1 MAAVKV
7 NITLQEDLLT
17 RLDQYADENGMTRS
31 GLIQMAARQYMDA
44 IDNAPILKRI
54 MTGLADLTEKVNE
67 KTIGSDDAQQQLDV
81 LDGQLEE
88 LRSCVPEEFRK

>member
-67 KTIGSDDAQQQLDV
+67 KTIGSDDAQQRLEV
-81 LDGQLEE
+81 LDQQLED
-88 LRSCVPEEFRK
+88 LRECVPEQFRG

>member
-67 KTIGSDDAQQQLDV
+67 KTIGSDDAQQRLDV
-81 LDGQLEE
+81 LDQQLED
-88 LRSCVPEEFRK
+88 LRECVPEQFRG

>member
-7 NITLQEDLLT
+7 NITLQEELLT

-44 IDNAPILKRI
+44 VDNAPILKRI
-54 MTGLADLTEKVNE
+54 MTDLVNLTDKVNE
-67 KTIGSDDAQQQLDV
+67 KTISTDTAQQQLDV

-88 LRSCVPEEFRK
+88 LRGCVPEEFRK